1 MTGERVETSKGVR
14 AQVTGFD
21 HVSVTSSD
29 LDASIAF
36 YSGLLGLPLAARGE
50 SQDEELAV
58 MMDQEGVRIRWA
70 DIDMGNGMVLE
81 LIEFLHPIGHP
92 VSKALWDPG
101 ATHIG
106 FQVDD
111 VAAVHDR
118 LRDADV
124 RVVSKPVRLT
134 EEGSW
139 YGAEVLYAV
148 DPDGTWVE
156 LVERPEAV
164 TVVHR
169 DDDDDTEVQI
179 TDRA

>member
-1 MTGERVETSKGVR
+1 METSKDVR
-14 AQVTGFD
+14 AKVTGFD

-36 YSGLLGLPLAARGE
+36 YSDLLGLPVAARGE

-70 DIDMGNGMVLE
+70 DIDMGDGTILE
-81 LIEFLHPIGHP
+81 LIQFLHPAGEP
-92 VSKALWDPG
+92 VSRSLWDPG

-111 VAAVHDR
+111 IAAVHDR
-118 LRDADV
+118 LREADV
-124 RVVSKPVRLT
+124 RVVSGPVRLT

-148 DPDGTWVE
+148 DPDGTWIE

-164 TVVHR
+164 TVMHR
-169 DDDDDTEVQI
+169 VDGDDTSVQI